1 MWLLEVVVQINLE
14 HGTIAVIHFLYI
26 MISCMHWIMTIIVEL
41 CRTLTFFTE
50 HFVQQALPLSLC
62 LVLFSLKCRQCYS
75 QTSMEECLQNVNSVE
90 CYANQKCYSSTS
102 KYHGNLQ
109 FYNKGCVDDCDAIK
123 ICGPP
128 NKCKVSNLCEI

>member
-1 MWLLEVVVQINLE
+1 M
-14 HGTIAVIHFLYI
+14 
-26 MISCMHWIMTIIVEL
+26 
-41 CRTLTFFTE
+41 TFFIE

-62 LVLFSLKCRQCYS
+62 LVLFSLKCRQCHS

-109 FYNKGCVDDCDAIK
+109 FYNKGCVDECDAIK

-128 NKCKVSNLCEI
+128 NKCKVSNLCEIKAFKMSSTDNLLLTLDAGRLDIFFQNLCIKK